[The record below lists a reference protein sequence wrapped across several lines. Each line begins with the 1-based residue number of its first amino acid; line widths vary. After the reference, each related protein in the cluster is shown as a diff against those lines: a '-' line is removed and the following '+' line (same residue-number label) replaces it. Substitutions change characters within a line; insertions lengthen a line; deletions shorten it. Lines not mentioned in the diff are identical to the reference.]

1 MDCPNCS
8 TPHSDAARFCARCGT
23 PLHPAIDRS
32 WHFAV
37 QPDEPVRALAL
48 MSTLMPHLSGARHHI
63 YRNAI
68 ALALLA
74 ALTFAAFGVLSIA
87 LVLAAIALPT
97 VVLTY
102 IHDHNVRRDEPITVI
117 GVAFLLSSVLGVG
130 VGLIEHYFT
139 KPVLLGATN
148 HRLPTLTQ
156 IFELGVLIPVVGFVA
171 VLIAPILTT
180 VRRAF
185 RHPVD
190 AVVACSLS
198 GAAFSVGLSVVVQR
212 GAFIHFGATAGAPAH
227 VAFIALTLGILQPI
241 IFATAAAMAV
251 VPLRGAGMK
260 TALGLAKGLALVVL
274 YEMAA
279 TLLNPYGA
287 RGIVL
292 TALAALVLAVAGLI
306 ATRDALHTALLAEA
320 QASLVGDHGLI
331 RAPDTHQICAHCG
344 AAIGAGAAFCQVCGT
359 TTAALARHPS
369 SPAGAASTPQKSQR
383 AKDATMSSTPPPLH
397 IPSPPHYPG
406 SAGRVGHRLR
416 PVVIAVIAAVVIL
429 IAAAVTATMV
439 LTGPANRPEP
449 PPMLPG
455 SHATVVAHAESDIFQ
470 PPKAPSK
477 LARTPST
484 ARSGAIKLTSAEPI
498 DIGHGVWITP
508 ASGWTLVDQGPNRVM
523 LHNGDSS
530 AQMYVATKPTAGADV
545 VAVLQ
550 ADINQLFHGSSY
562 GLIDSALLGEPKTK
576 TLQSTNFQ
584 QYASIDFIAQVL
596 TQQGSTGVVGS
607 FGELL
612 NTSNQLSVFIDFR
625 QTGDQPD
632 QAVADGTMMIESM
645 L

>member
-1 MDCPNCS
+1 MDCPHCS

-23 PLHPAIDRS
+23 PLQPHIDRS
-32 WHFAV
+32 RHFAV
-37 QPDEPVRALAL
+37 HPDEPVRALAV
-48 MSTLMPHLSGARHHI
+48 MSTLMPHLSGTRHHI
-63 YRNAI
+63 YRVAI
-68 ALALLA
+68 ALALLS

-102 IHDHNVRRDEPITVI
+102 IHDHDAWREEPITVI
-117 GVAFLLSSVLGVG
+117 GVAFLLSLVLGVG
-130 VGLIEHYFT
+130 VGLIEHNFT
-139 KPVLLGATN
+139 KPVLLSVPN
-148 HRLPTLTQ
+148 HRLPPLTQ
-156 IFELGVLIPVVGFVA
+156 ILELGVLIPVAGFVA

-180 VRRAF
+180 ARRAF

-190 AVVACSLS
+190 AMVACSLS
-198 GAAFSVGLSVVVQR
+198 GAALSLGISVVVQR
-212 GAFIHFGATAGAPAH
+212 GAFTHIGATAGDPAH
-227 VAFIALTLGILQPI
+227 VAFIALTLGFLQPI
-241 IFATAAAMAV
+241 IFATAAAMVV
-251 VPLRGAGMK
+251 VPLRGAAIN
-260 TALGLAKGLALVVL
+260 TTLGLAKGLALVVL
-274 YEMAA
+274 YELAT
-279 TLLNPYGA
+279 TLLTPYGA

-292 TALAALVLAVAGLI
+292 TTLAAMVLAVAGLI
-306 ATRDALHTALLAEA
+306 ATRNTLHTALLAEA
-320 QASLVGDHGLI
+320 QATLSGDHDLI

-369 SPAGAASTPQKSQR
+369 PPTGAPPTPQKSPQ
-383 AKDATMSSTPPPLH
+383 AKEAAMSSTPPPSH
-397 IPSPPHYPG
+397 IPPPHYPG

-429 IAAAVTATMV
+429 IAAAVTATIV

-455 SHATVVAHAESDIFQ
+455 SHATMAAPAESDISQ

-477 LARTPST
+477 LEPTPRT
-484 ARSGAIKLTSAEPI
+484 ARAGEVKLTSAEPI
-498 DIGHGVWITP
+498 NIGHGVWITP
-508 ASGWTLVDQGPNRVM
+508 APGWTLVDQGPNRVM
-523 LHNGDSS
+523 LHNADSS
-530 AQMYVATKPTAGADV
+530 AQMYVAAKPAGATDV

-584 QYASIDFIAQVL
+584 QYAAIDFIATVL
-596 TQQGSTGVVGS
+596 TQQGSTGVVGA

-625 QTGDQPD
+625 QTGDGSD
-632 QAVADGTMMIESM
+632 HAVADGRIMLDSM